1 MSELNNY
8 LYRVREKLGWTL
20 REAAERAGIS
30 FSRLGEIERGR
41 DSHSGKPIVPSYVT
55 LCRLAAAY
63 GLPPGELLSRAGH
76 KPGPELTCGEW
87 RLLDAYRRL
96 PAGRQDAVVDALE
109 REAGPAGGEPGAV
122 AVEIVAAAP
131 PGVGLDRLPGP
142 PIGLAIPMHPA
153 ADEAPEQP

>member
-1 MSELNNY
+1 LNNF

-41 DSHSGKPIVPSYVT
+41 DSHSGKPIIPSYVT

-63 GLPPGELLSRAGH
+63 GLPPADLLSRAGH
-76 KPGPELTCGEW
+76 KPGPELAASEW

-96 PAGRQDAVVDALE
+96 PAPRQDELIAALE
-109 REAGPAGGEPGAV
+109 REAGPAAEPGV
-122 AVEIVAAAP
+122 SVEGLASGAALERLVPAAP
-131 PGVGLDRLPGP
+131 VG
-142 PIGLAIPMHPA
+142 AT
-153 ADEAPEQP
+153 DEAPKRR

>member
-1 MSELNNY
+1 MSDLNNY

-63 GLPPGELLSRAGH
+63 GLPPAELLSRAGH

-96 PAGRQDAVVDALE
+96 PAPRQDELVEALE
-109 REAGPAGGEPGAV
+109 REAGPVADTKV
-122 AVEIVAAAP
+122 AVEIVAAGAP
-131 PGVGLDRLPGP
+131 LDRLSAS
-142 PIGLAIPMHPA
+142 PIGVPAPMMPA
-153 ADEAPEQP
+153 ADEATKQP

>member
-1 MSELNNY
+1 MSNLNNY

-63 GLPPGELLSRAGH
+63 GLPPAELLSRAGH

-96 PAGRQDAVVDALE
+96 PSPRQDELVAALE
-109 REAGPAGGEPGAV
+109 HEAGPPVEPGVPV
-122 AVEIVAAAP
+122 AIVASDAGAGA
-131 PGVGLDRLPGP
+131 GVVLDRLSGSPLGM
-142 PIGLAIPMHPA
+142 AVPMMPA
-153 ADEAPEQP
+153 ADEAQQP